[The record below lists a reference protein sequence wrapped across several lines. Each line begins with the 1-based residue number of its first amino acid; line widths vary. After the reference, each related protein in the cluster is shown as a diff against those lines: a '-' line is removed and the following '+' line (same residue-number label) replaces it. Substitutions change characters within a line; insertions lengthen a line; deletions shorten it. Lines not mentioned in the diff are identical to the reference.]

1 MNGKGSRYRPVDRK
15 QYEENY
21 DKIFKSANKINN
33 KFDKAFEKLKDDEN
47 KNTKRT

>member
-21 DKIFKSANKINN
+21 DKIFKATDKINN
-33 KFDKAFEKLKDDEN
+33 KFDKAFKKLKDNED
-47 KNTKRT
+47 KDTKRT